1 MFLEPIFR
9 QYPLSYRQI
18 KSKIPFTA
26 ILSPRCA
33 SVRISSQSEMVSDVP
48 PPPLDEV
55 SMGSKAVTASK
66 TTLAIDLIH
75 KRKKYSLPIVSTR
88 PVNIAA
94 VDDRQGKYPRG
105 VASALALRAVSAS
118 AFWRRF
124 AGFPRSHLTGDI
136 LPIWAFVLSFIFGF
150 RCALCI
156 YKS

>member
-1 MFLEPIFR
+1 M
-9 QYPLSYRQI
+9 
-18 KSKIPFTA
+18 
-26 ILSPRCA
+26 
-33 SVRISSQSEMVSDVP
+33 RISSQSEMVSDVP

-105 VASALALRAVSAS
+105 VASALAPPSGVGIGVLAEI
-118 AFWRRF
+118 RRF
-124 AGFPRSHLTGDI
+124 PQIPFNGGYSSY
-136 LPIWAFVLSFIFGF
+136 LSFCFELHF
-150 RCALCI
+150 WSFAALSAYINHDCRAQVPGCCP
-156 YKS
+156 SVGLVLG